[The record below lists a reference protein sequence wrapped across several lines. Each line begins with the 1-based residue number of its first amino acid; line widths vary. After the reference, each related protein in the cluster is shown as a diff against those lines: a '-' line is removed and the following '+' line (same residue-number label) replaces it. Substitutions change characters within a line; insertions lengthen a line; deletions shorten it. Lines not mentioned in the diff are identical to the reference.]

1 MEIYEIVLLELDTRN
16 ERSVEVE
23 VDEAE
28 LSDNITIRASLNE
41 QEITSAND
49 NYLPAYQ
56 EFRDKIISY
65 IH

>member
-41 QEITSAND
+41 QEITFANEKSR
-49 NYLPAYQ
+49 NTL
-56 EFRDKIISY
+56 FRLFWVC
-65 IH
+65 